1 MLPLKW
7 RRLRCW
13 MGGCLVGF
21 VLTGPALAAPGVV
34 AAAGAPESSIDFV
47 ATLREL
53 RGALREV
60 SELRQTV
67 KKRGDA
73 IKEAC
78 VYERQ
83 RAIAQAVDS
92 TEEAQ
97 VAWERAMKRGEA
109 GRTQAQKEQARAEK
123 AAELVRKL
131 VSAAENCVGEELRGG
146 TRPTTVTVKGP
157 GPLDDPKAG
166 PDELVRANQVRLELP
181 SRPNPASVFRPSR

>member
-1 MLPLKW
+1 MAPLKW
-7 RRLRCW
+7 RRLLSVRI
-13 MGGCLVGF
+13 GAQLIGACLAVG
-21 VLTGPALAAPGVV
+21 ALAAPAEPSV
-34 AAAGAPESSIDFV
+34 DFA
-47 ATLREL
+47 ATLRDM
-53 RGALREV
+53 RAALREV
-60 SELRQTV
+60 ASQRLAV

-97 VAWERAMKRGEA
+97 LAYEHALKQGEA
-109 GRTQAQKEQARAEK
+109 GKQKAQEEQARAQK
-123 AAELVRKL
+123 AAELVQKL
-131 VSAAENCVGEELRGG
+131 VSAAEACVGEELRGG
-146 TRPTTVTVKGP
+146 TRPSAVTVKGP

-166 PDELVRANQVRLELP
+166 PDELVRANVARLELP

>member
-1 MLPLKW
+1 MSRWPLG
-7 RRLRCW
+7 LLSSFLLA
-13 MGGCLVGF
+13 GQ
-21 VLTGPALAAPGVV
+21 ALAASPT
-34 AAAGAPESSIDFV
+34 AEAPVTASVDFG

-60 SELRQTV
+60 SELRQAV

-73 IKEAC
+73 VKEAC

-97 VAWERAMKRGEA
+97 VAWEGAMKRGES
-109 GRTQAQKEQARAEK
+109 GRAQKELARGEK

-131 VSAAENCVGEELRGG
+131 VSAAESCVGEELRGG

-157 GPLDDPKAG
+157 EKLDDPKAG

>member
-1 MLPLKW
+1 MLPLRW
-7 RRLRCW
+7 RRLRGW
-13 MGGCLVGF
+13 LGGCFAGLMLAGAAV
-21 VLTGPALAAPGVV
+21 AAPSP
-34 AAAGAPESSIDFV
+34 APAEAPIDFV

-73 IKEAC
+73 VKEAC

-97 VAWERAMKRGEA
+97 VAWEGAMKRGES
-109 GRTQAQKEQARAEK
+109 GRAQAQKEQARAEK

-131 VSAAENCVGEELRGG
+131 VSAAESCVGEELRGG